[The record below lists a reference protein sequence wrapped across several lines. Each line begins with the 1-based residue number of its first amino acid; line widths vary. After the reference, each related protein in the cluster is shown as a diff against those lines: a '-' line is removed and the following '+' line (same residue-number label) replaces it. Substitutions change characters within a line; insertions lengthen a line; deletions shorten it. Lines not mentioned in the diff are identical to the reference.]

1 MTAEPLKPLPC
12 PWCQSSDID
21 IVHVDIRQ
29 KNGQMVCMRCC
40 GCGVTGPIET
50 VENPNHEEPV
60 AIAAWNRRAEPEE
73 LPEWVKLIIMRRI
86 SHLQESVDATEY
98 DDNKYAWNF
107 AIEEL
112 EDILSLKKEAE

>member
-60 AIAAWNRRAEPEE
+60 AIAAWNRRVGHVISPEVIKQIDE
-73 LPEWVKLIIMRRI
+73 ECARRSLGADCGYYDHGYADALEWVLALIKG
-86 SHLQESVDATEY
+86 D
-98 DDNKYAWNF
+98 
-107 AIEEL
+107 
-112 EDILSLKKEAE
+112 EDGIQ